1 MISGLLELI
10 IEILENIKKF
20 ILSNIRYERLWWYGI
35 ATVTLQKDLTEKKES
50 LKRSE

>member
-10 IEILENIKKF
+10 IEIIENIKKF
-20 ILSNIRYERLWWYGI
+20 ILSNIQYERLSWYGI

>member
-10 IEILENIKKF
+10 IEIIENIKKF
-20 ILSNIRYERLWWYGI
+20 ILSNIQYERLWWYGI
-35 ATVTLQKDLTEKKES
+35 ATVALQKDLTEKKES